1 MSTKVISAKISSD
14 DYDKLVE
21 TCNSKG
27 CSISDFV
34 REQCL
39 GQANPKNDLAS
50 KEEKSAQPSE
60 FSEVKELK
68 NKNSVLDLQL
78 RLAQQRVSNLE
89 KWKKEFE
96 ELFSSEIINKRICKS
111 ADRMKLSCI
120 K

>member
-21 TCNSKG
+21 TCNGKG

-39 GQANPKNDLAS
+39 GQANPKNDLVS
-50 KEEKSAQPSE
+50 KEEKSIKSSE

-78 RLAQQRVSNLE
+78 GLAKERISSLE
-89 KWKKEFE
+89 KWKKDFE
-96 ELFSSEIINKRICKS
+96 ELFSLEIMNKKIH
-111 ADRMKLSCI
+111 KLSRS
-120 K
+120 